1 VHETVGS
8 VGLPLTAPPRS
19 VATPGQPPTALPGP
33 IAVLGQPPPLPM
45 PNDAVGLDPGLA
57 WQSSIGQF
65 IFLQSLAQE
74 RI

>member
-1 VHETVGS
+1 MHETVGS
-8 VGLPLTAPPRS
+8 VGLPLTALPRS
-19 VATPGQPPTALPGP
+19 VATLGQAPTALPGP
-33 IAVLGQPPPLPM
+33 VAALGQPPPLP
-45 PNDAVGLDPGLA
+45 NDAVGPDLA